1 MSEKKEVIHN
11 PKQIDF
17 LQKMCHVNVLRW
29 GRATGKTEG
38 PVADFS
44 LYNIQTMPKSVGFLA
59 GVSYESILTKIIPGI
74 KKGWANW
81 GYNENEHYFI
91 RKFAPAKWNWEK
103 PFRSPE
109 KSDYFIH
116 WYNGSGILLLSLDR
130 AINNGTS
137 TDWAI
142 FDEARFFKKEKV
154 DEITLTIRDNITKF
168 GSLWNHRS
176 ILYTTDMPRTSAASW
191 LFDFD
196 EQMNPKLIEVIYKTN
211 LLINSLVIKYQE
223 NERNATLQEQI
234 HKQIQKYEKY
244 LNELRR
250 NATYVSDA
258 STLENINIL
267 GLDVIKDFKKNLS
280 DLAFQT
286 SVLNKRIVA
295 VENGFYSAFEPEK
308 HGYYASNYSYIDGL
322 DLDFSH
328 IKKDSRWDS
337 DVRRDNALIIAMDY
351 NSAIYSM
358 VVGQE
363 IGKELKILNSLY
375 VLNSN
380 IETLIETF
388 CNYYNNQ
395 TRKEVLFCYDAS
407 AVKGNKERETSP
419 ISMADEVI
427 KQFTKRKWIVT
438 KKYIGRIPAYRSRY
452 VLNNLLFNNDPRLSK
467 FSYNRNN
474 CEDLE
479 IALQNVATKQGKE
492 GFEKD
497 KSSERDY
504 NVKPQHSVHLTD
516 AFDTLIW
523 ATQRSKINTK
533 DVKPNIPSTAI
544 L

>member
-1 MSEKKEVIHN
+1 MTKEVVHN

-17 LQKMCHVNVLRW
+17 LQKMCHTNVLRW

-59 GVSYESILTKIIPGI
+59 GVSYESILTKIIPGV

-81 GYNENEHYFI
+81 GYNEGEHYFI
-91 RKFAPAKWNWEK
+91 RKFAPAKWNWQK

-116 WYNGSGILLLSLDR
+116 WYNGAGILLLSLDR

-137 TDWAI
+137 TDWAS
-142 FDEARFFKKEKV
+142 FDEARFFKKDKV
-154 DEITLTIRDNITKF
+154 DEITLTVRDNITKF
-168 GSLWNHRS
+168 GKMWNHRS

-196 EQMNPKLIEVIYKTN
+196 EQMDSKRIETIYKAN
-211 LLINSLVIKYQE
+211 LHLNNLVIKYQE
-223 NERNATLQEQI
+223 SESNPNLQEQI
-234 HKQIQKYEKY
+234 HKEIQKYERF

-250 NATYVSDA
+250 DATYVSDA

-267 GLDVIKDFKKNLS
+267 GLDVLKDFKKNLS
-280 DLAFQT
+280 DLNFRT
-286 SVLNKRIVA
+286 SVLNKRMIA
-295 VENGFYSAFEPEK
+295 VENGFYSAFDPEK
-308 HGYYASNYSYIDGL
+308 HGYYASNFSYIDSL
-322 DLDFSH
+322 ELNYSQPQ
-328 IKKDSRWDS
+328 KDSRWDN
-337 DVRRDNALIIAMDY
+337 DVRKDHALIIAMDY

-375 VLNSN
+375 VLDST
-380 IETLIETF
+380 IEAIVEKF
-388 CNYYNNQ
+388 CSYYSTQ
-395 TRKEVLFCYDAS
+395 VRKEVVFCYDAS
-407 AVKGNKERETSP
+407 AIKGNREKETSP
-419 ISMADEVI
+419 ISLADEVI
-427 KQFTKRKWIVT
+427 KQFKKRNWIVT
-438 KKYIGRIPAYRSRY
+438 RKYINRIPSYRSRY
-452 VLNNLLFNNDPRLSK
+452 LLNKMLFNNDPRLSK

-474 CEDLE
+474 CEELE

-497 KSSERDY
+497 KSSEKDI

-516 AFDTLIW
+516 AFDTLVW
-523 ATQRSKINTK
+523 ATQRNKITTHGIESNTS
-533 DVKPNIPSTAI
+533 STAV